1 MVPGALRGNRS
12 NTPLNVTGWRCRGGI
27 APVRFDLSDDQE
39 FFRET
44 ARRVIEAEVPI
55 SVVREWHDHPDG
67 YPQSWWQAAAELGW
81 TSLMVPESLGGGS
94 ISGRPIV
101 DLTIVADEM
110 GRGVTPGPFMPTN
123 VVADTLGRSGS
134 PDQQALLEGV
144 VAGEV
149 VLGWAFCEPGGD
161 WTADSVSAAAV
172 PSNGGYA
179 LTGTKVAV
187 EAGAQAHHLLVTART
202 QDGLAQF
209 LVSADA
215 PGLTITPQESL
226 DLGRRFA
233 EVRLVGVPVDPEAM
247 VGTPGA
253 ATEADVERQRQ
264 VMTVLQC
271 ADNAGSAAKVL
282 EFTVQYAFDR
292 YSFGRPLAS
301 YQALKHRFADMK
313 LWSEASQAAVDGAAD
328 ALADGA
334 DEARMVSVAKS
345 YVGDHSVELMQD
357 CVQMHGGIGVTYEHD
372 LHLYLRRATV
382 NRGLFGTPGDHRVC
396 LSEMMGY

>member
-1 MVPGALRGNRS
+1 M
-12 NTPLNVTGWRCRGGI
+12 TGWRCRGGI
-27 APVRFDLSDDQE
+27 ATVRFDLSDDQE

-44 ARRVIEAEVPI
+44 ARRFIESEVPV
-55 SVVREWHDHPDG
+55 SVVREWHDLPDG
-67 YPQSWWQAAAELGW
+67 CPPSWWQAAAELGW

-94 ISGRPIV
+94 ISGRPVV

-134 PDQQALLEGV
+134 SDQQALLEGV
-144 VAGEV
+144 LAGEV

-161 WTADSVSAAAV
+161 WTASQVAAEAA
-172 PSNGGYA
+172 PANGAYV
-179 LTGTKVAV
+179 LTGTKTAV
-187 EAGAQAHHLLVTART
+187 EAGAQAHHLLVTA
-202 QDGLAQF
+202 QSPEGLAQF
-209 LVSADA
+209 LLPSDT
-215 PGLTITPQESL
+215 PGLTVTPQESL

-233 EVRLVGVPVDPEAM
+233 EVRLDGVAVGPDAL
-247 VGTPGA
+247 VGQPGA

-271 ADNAGSAAKVL
+271 ADNAGSAARVL

-334 DEARMVSVAKS
+334 DEARMVSVAKA
-345 YVGDHSVELMQD
+345 YVGDHSVELMHD

>member
-1 MVPGALRGNRS
+1 M
-12 NTPLNVTGWRCRGGI
+12 
-27 APVRFDLSDDQE
+27 RFDLSDDQE

-44 ARRVIEAEVPI
+44 ARRFIEAEVPI
-55 SVVREWHDHPDG
+55 SVVREWHDLPDG
-67 YPQSWWQAAAELGW
+67 CPPSWWQSAAELGW
-81 TSLMVPESLGGGS
+81 TSLMVPESMGGGS

-161 WTADSVSAAAV
+161 WTASHVAAEAA
-172 PSNGGYA
+172 PANGGYV
-179 LTGTKVAV
+179 LTGAKTAV

-202 QDGLAQF
+202 PDGLAQF
-209 LVSADA
+209 LLPSETD
-215 PGLTITPQESL
+215 GMTITPQESL

-233 EVRLVGVPVDPEAM
+233 EVRLDGVAVGPDAL
-247 VGTPGA
+247 VGQPGA

-271 ADNAGSAAKVL
+271 ADNAGSAARVL

-328 ALADGA
+328 ALADGE

-345 YVGDHSVELMQD
+345 YVGDHSVELMHD

>member
-1 MVPGALRGNRS
+1 M
-12 NTPLNVTGWRCRGGI
+12 
-27 APVRFDLSDDQE
+27 RFDLSDDQE

-44 ARRVIEAEVPI
+44 ARRFIEAEVPI
-55 SVVREWHDHPDG
+55 SVVREWHELADG
-67 YPQSWWQAAAELGW
+67 CPPSWWQAAAELGW

-134 PDQQALLEGV
+134 PDQQALLEAV
-144 VAGEV
+144 MAGEV
-149 VLGWAFCEPGGD
+149 VLAWAFCEPGGD
-161 WTADSVSAAAV
+161 WTADHVAAEAV
-172 PSNGGYA
+172 PANSGYVLA
-179 LTGTKVAV
+179 GTKTAV
-187 EAGAQAHHLLVTART
+187 EAGAQAHHLLVTA
-202 QDGLAQF
+202 QSPDGLAQF
-209 LVSADA
+209 LVPSDA
-215 PGLTITPQESL
+215 EGLTVTPHESL

-233 EVRLVGVPVDPEAM
+233 EVRLDGVAVGPDAL
-247 VGTPGA
+247 VGAPGA
-253 ATEADVERQRQ
+253 AAEADVERQRQ
-264 VMTVLQC
+264 VMVVLQC
-271 ADNAGSAAKVL
+271 ADNAGSAARVL
-282 EFTVQYAFDR
+282 EFTVEYAFDR

-313 LWSEASQAAVDGAAD
+313 MWSEASQAVVDGAAD
-328 ALADGA
+328 ALADGTG
-334 DEARMVSVAKS
+334 EERMVSVAKS

-396 LSEMMGY
+396 LSKMMGY

>member
-1 MVPGALRGNRS
+1 M
-12 NTPLNVTGWRCRGGI
+12 
-27 APVRFDLSDDQE
+27 APVRVDLSEDQE

-44 ARRVIEAEVPI
+44 ARRFIEAEVPI
-55 SVVREWHDHPDG
+55 SVVREWHELPDG
-67 YPQSWWQAAAELGW
+67 CPQSWWKAAAELGW

-110 GRGVTPGPFMPTN
+110 GRGVVPGPFMPTN
-123 VVADTLGRSGS
+123 VVADTLGRSGT

-144 VAGEV
+144 MAGEV
-149 VLGWAFCEPGGD
+149 VLAWAFCEPGGY
-161 WTADSVSAAAV
+161 WTADHVSAAAV

-187 EAGAQAHHLLVTART
+187 EAGGQAHRVLVTART
-202 QDGLAQF
+202 DDGLGQF
-209 LVSADA
+209 LVPSDA
-215 PGLTITPQESL
+215 AGLTITPQESL

-233 EVRLVGVPVDPEAM
+233 EVRLVGVAVGPESM
-247 VGTPGA
+247 VGAPGA
-253 ATEADVERQRQ
+253 VAEADVARQCLLMQ
-264 VMTVLQC
+264 LLQC

-282 EFTVQYAFDR
+282 EFTIEYAFDR

-328 ALADGA
+328 AMAAGH

-345 YVGDHSVELMQD
+345 YVGDHSVDLMQD
-357 CVQMHGGIGVTYEHD
+357 CVQIHGGIGVTYEHD

-382 NRGLFGTPGDHRVC
+382 NRGLFGTPADHRDA
-396 LSEMMGY
+396 LSELVGY

>member
-1 MVPGALRGNRS
+1 MRV
-12 NTPLNVTGWRCRGGI
+12 
-27 APVRFDLSDDQE
+27 DLSDDQE

-44 ARRVIEAEVPI
+44 ARRFIEAEVPV
-55 SVVREWHDHPDG
+55 SVVREWHDLAGG

-110 GRGVTPGPFMPTN
+110 GRGVVPGPFMPTN
-123 VVADTLGRSGS
+123 VVSDTLGRSGS
-134 PDQQALLEGV
+134 PEQQSLLEGV
-144 VAGEV
+144 LAGEV
-149 VLGWAFCEPGGD
+149 VLAWAFCEPGGH
-161 WTADSVSAAAV
+161 WTAANVAAAAV
-172 PSNGGYA
+172 PLNGGYV
-179 LTGTKVAV
+179 LTGTKTAV
-187 EAGAQAHHLLVTART
+187 EAGAEAQHLLVTAWS
-202 QDGLAQF
+202 DEGLVQF
-209 LVSADA
+209 LLPSDAD
-215 PGLTITPQESL
+215 GITVASQESL

-233 EVRLVGVPVDPEAM
+233 EVRFDGVTVGPESVVGVP
-247 VGTPGA
+247 GA
-253 ATEADVERQRQ
+253 STEADVARQRQ
-264 VMTVLQC
+264 LMLLLQC

-282 EFTVQYAFDR
+282 EFTVEYAFDR

-328 ALADGA
+328 ALAAGR

-357 CVQMHGGIGVTYEHD
+357 CVQIHGGIGVTFEHD
-372 LHLYLRRATV
+372 LHLHLRRATV
-382 NRGLFGTPGDHRVC
+382 NRGLFGTPAEHRDA
-396 LSEMMGY
+396 LSELVGY

>member
-1 MVPGALRGNRS
+1 M
-12 NTPLNVTGWRCRGGI
+12 
-27 APVRFDLSDDQE
+27 RFDLSDDQE

-44 ARRVIEAEVPI
+44 ARRFIEAEVPI
-55 SVVREWHDHPDG
+55 SVVREWHELADG
-67 YPQSWWQAAAELGW
+67 CPPSWWQAAAELGW

-134 PDQQALLEGV
+134 PDQQALLEAV
-144 VAGEV
+144 MAGEV
-149 VLGWAFCEPGGD
+149 VLAWAFCEPGGD
-161 WTADSVSAAAV
+161 WTADHVAAEAV
-172 PSNGGYA
+172 PANSGYVLA
-179 LTGTKVAV
+179 GTKTAV
-187 EAGAQAHHLLVTART
+187 EAGAQAHHLLVTA
-202 QDGLAQF
+202 QSPDGLAQF
-209 LVSADA
+209 LVPSDA
-215 PGLTITPQESL
+215 EGLTVTPQESL

-233 EVRLVGVPVDPEAM
+233 EVRLDGVAVGPDAL
-247 VGTPGA
+247 VGAPGA
-253 ATEADVERQRQ
+253 AAEADVERQRQ
-264 VMTVLQC
+264 VMVVLQC
-271 ADNAGSAAKVL
+271 ADNAGSAARVL
-282 EFTVQYAFDR
+282 EFTVEYAFDR

-313 LWSEASQAAVDGAAD
+313 MWSEASQAVVDGAAD
-328 ALADGA
+328 ALADGTG
-334 DEARMVSVAKS
+334 EERMVSVAKS

-396 LSEMMGY
+396 LSKMMGY

>member
-1 MVPGALRGNRS
+1 M
-12 NTPLNVTGWRCRGGI
+12 
-27 APVRFDLSDDQE
+27 RFDLSDDQE

-44 ARRVIEAEVPI
+44 ARRFIESEVPI
-55 SVVREWHDHPDG
+55 SVVREWHDLPDG
-67 YPQSWWQAAAELGW
+67 CPPSWWQAAAELGW

-94 ISGRPIV
+94 ISGRRVV

-144 VAGEV
+144 LAGEV

-161 WTADSVSAAAV
+161 WSASHVAAEAA
-172 PSNGGYA
+172 PANGGYV
-179 LTGTKVAV
+179 LTGTKTAV

-202 QDGLAQF
+202 PDGLAQF
-209 LVSADA
+209 LLPSKTDRM
-215 PGLTITPQESL
+215 TITPQESL

-233 EVRLVGVPVDPEAM
+233 EVRLDGVAVGPDAL
-247 VGTPGA
+247 VGEPGA
-253 ATEADVERQRQ
+253 VAEADVERQRQ

-271 ADNAGSAAKVL
+271 ADSAGSAARVL
-282 EFTVQYAFDR
+282 EFTVEYAFDR

-334 DEARMVSVAKS
+334 DEARMVSVAKA
-345 YVGDHSVELMQD
+345 YVGDYSVELMHD

-396 LSEMMGY
+396 LSKMMGY

>member
-1 MVPGALRGNRS
+1 
-12 NTPLNVTGWRCRGGI
+12 
-27 APVRFDLSDDQE
+27 VRFDLSDDQE

-44 ARRVIEAEVPI
+44 ARRFIEAEVPI
-55 SVVREWHDHPDG
+55 GVVREWHENPDG
-67 YPQSWWQAAAELGW
+67 CPPSWWQAAAELGW

-134 PDQQALLEGV
+134 ADQQQMLEGV
-144 VAGEV
+144 MVGEV
-149 VLGWAFCEPGGD
+149 VLAWAFCEPGGD
-161 WTADSVSAAAV
+161 WSADHVTAAAV

-202 QDGLAQF
+202 YDGLAQF
-209 LVSADA
+209 LVPSDA

-233 EVRLVGVPVDPEAM
+233 EVRFVGVAVGQEAM

-253 ATEADVERQRQ
+253 PAESDVARQCL
-264 VMTVLQC
+264 VMQLLQC
-271 ADNAGSAAKVL
+271 ADLAGSAAKVL
-282 EFTVQYAFDR
+282 EFTVEYAFDR

-328 ALADGA
+328 ALSAGQ

-345 YVGDHSVELMQD
+345 YVGDHSVELMHD

-382 NRGLFGTPGDHRVC
+382 NRGLFGTPDDHRVC
-396 LSEMMGY
+396 LSRLMGY

>member
-1 MVPGALRGNRS
+1 M
-12 NTPLNVTGWRCRGGI
+12 

-44 ARRVIEAEVPI
+44 ARRFIEAEVPI
-55 SVVREWHDHPDG
+55 SVVREWHELPDG
-67 YPQSWWQAAAELGW
+67 CPESWWQAAAELGW

-123 VVADTLGRSGS
+123 VVADTLARSGS

-144 VAGEV
+144 LAGEV
-149 VLGWAFCEPGGD
+149 VLAWAFCEPGGD
-161 WTADSVSAAAV
+161 WTASHVTAAAV

-187 EAGAQAHHLLVTART
+187 EAGAQAQHLLVTART
-202 QDGLAQF
+202 ADGVAQF
-209 LVSADA
+209 LVPSDA
-215 PGLTITPQESL
+215 PGVTVNPQESL

-233 EVRLVGVPVDPEAM
+233 EVRLVGVAVGPEAL
-247 VGTPGA
+247 VGAPGA
-253 ATEADVERQRQ
+253 AAEADVARQSLIMQ
-264 VMTVLQC
+264 LLQC

-282 EFTVQYAFDR
+282 EFTIEYAFDR

-313 LWSEASQAAVDGAAD
+313 LWSEASQASVDGAAN
-328 ALADGA
+328 ALAEGQ

-345 YVGDHSVELMQD
+345 YVGDHSVELMHD

-382 NRGLFGTPGDHRVC
+382 NRGLFGTPGDHRVT
-396 LSEMMGY
+396 LSKMMGY